1 VGPLPS
7 PGSEGFPG
15 GVRIGGI
22 PRRLRRPHI
31 IDAVSEDAE
40 LAPRIVAR
48 SEHPISRTAIDK
60 NALKVLYRLHK
71 AGYMA
76 YLVGGGVRDLMLGR
90 RPKDFDV
97 GTDARPNEVRR
108 LFGNSRI
115 IGRRFRLV
123 HVYFQDGDVVDV
135 STFRRDPEPDEQ
147 SAPGELLITSDN
159 TYGTPRQD
167 AFRRDFTI
175 NALFYNIADYT
186 VIDYTGGI
194 EDLRKRLVRAIG
206 DPGVRFREDP
216 VRMLRACEFAGRL
229 GFSIE
234 AGTQEA
240 IHQHRRELE
249 KASPA
254 RVTEEIVQLLR
265 CGHAGAAMQWMLE
278 LGLLEVLLPEA
289 YAMLAADERG
299 LGDFGQIL
307 PVIDRLITSGHELPD
322 TVLLAALLMPKIMLR
337 RDDVEGIG
345 QRPMSRAAI
354 EELVDEESAPLL
366 ARFTISNLKSQQI
379 RRALVGFFR
388 LCEPR
393 WSFAERVRFTRRP
406 LFEDALVLFELLV
419 LATGEG
425 REALAEWQEAAR
437 RRPPAPPAPR
447 AGRPTRPSP
456 PSLPSHPAGPAH
468 PVAPTTQATT
478 VATTSPV
485 SPATPASTSP
495 RSRVRRRRRR
505 RGQGM

>member
-1 VGPLPS
+1 MN
-7 PGSEGFPG
+7 
-15 GVRIGGI
+15 
-22 PRRLRRPHI
+22 
-31 IDAVSEDAE
+31 DDAE
-40 LAPRIVAR
+40 LAPRIVPR
-48 SEHPISRTAIDK
+48 SEHPISRSDIDR

-71 AGYMA
+71 AGYRA

-135 STFRRDPEPDEQ
+135 STFRRDPAPDEQ
-147 SAPGELLITSDN
+147 SEPEELLITSDN

-175 NALFYNIADYT
+175 NALFYNVADYS

-194 EDLRKRLVRAIG
+194 EDLERKLVRAIG

-234 AGTQEA
+234 ARTQEA
-240 IHQHRRELE
+240 IHHHRRELE

-278 LGLLEVLLPEA
+278 LGLLEVMLPEA

-299 LGDFGQIL
+299 LGNFGQIL
-307 PVIDRLITSGHELPD
+307 PVIDRLVTSGRDLPD
-322 TVLLAALLMPKIMLR
+322 TALLAALLLPKVMLR
-337 RDDVEGIG
+337 RDDVEAID

-354 EELVDEESAPLL
+354 EELVAEETAPFL
-366 ARFTISNLKSQQI
+366 ARFTLSNLKAQQI
-379 RRALVGFFR
+379 RQALVGFYR

-393 WSFAERVRFTRRP
+393 WTAAERARFTRRP
-406 LFEDALVLFELLV
+406 SFDDALLLFEALVE
-419 LATGEG
+419 ATGEG
-425 REALAEWQEAAR
+425 GEALARWQEAAR
-437 RRPPAPPAPR
+437 RRPPAAAASAAARPR
-447 AGRPTRPSP
+447 P
-456 PSLPSHPAGPAH
+456 
-468 PVAPTTQATT
+468 
-478 VATTSPV
+478 
-485 SPATPASTSP
+485 
-495 RSRVRRRRRR
+495 RRRRRR
-505 RGQGM
+505 SQGV